1 MKRIWIAILAVLM
14 MVLLCAPALA
24 AEGAEAMLKVSME
37 ISTNEFSGPKEIS
50 VTIKLTNT
58 SEKDTPGP
66 VTLYYPD
73 GKIIEE
79 FGAEVLAAGQSKSW
93 SGTWN
98 VTQAQLEKQKI
109 TFAYV
114 HPAYDGDGGLFNYQ
128 KNFSKAI
135 IYKGAEAQVEINR
148 IISPSM
154 AGKGQEV
161 SVTYEIVNTGTVD
174 ITDVNIKEAA
184 GVSSTR
190 GKIESVP
197 AGTKASHTFTV
208 KMGTKDI
215 ASQATVTYKAGSKTE
230 TEKID
235 KATIKY
241 GEVKLSATLTAN
253 KKGGNPG
260 DTAVLTLK
268 LKNTGKADY
277 EHITVTDPVLGEV
290 FTGQS
295 VAAGKTLELTK
306 EVTITET
313 MGYLFTVTGQDA
325 SGSSVETATGR
336 VEVIAVSPD
345 QAINLDV
352 ALSAEGGET
361 VPTIPAVV
369 RFRLAV
375 TNNSSVEVKNVKV
388 KSLDVELYEFASI
401 QPGETREFVRDV
413 QVSMAGQ
420 FRFDAYADNQ
430 LGETQTF
437 PSNILRIEHVV
448 PTAAPTPEPIPTPE
462 PPVYERMPESDGLPG
477 YVGTVQGALGVVKS
491 VGMVLTL
498 ICAALLALGLINR
511 IRTHMRVQD
520 TLERSNTRNYAEEP
534 DPREKAEAMPAPQEE
549 QEVSRPIGEDN
560 DRMDLPEVQPG
571 DEDVAQDG
579 ALMEETLRQLYPRG
593 DAPAEENDD
602 SSRRRRSQR
611 YEEQE

>member
-14 MVLLCAPALA
+14 VALLCAPALA
-24 AEGAEAMLKVSME
+24 ESGAEAMLKVSME
-37 ISTNEFSGPKEIS
+37 MSTNEFSGPKDIS

-58 SEKDTPGP
+58 SDQDTPGP

-79 FGAEVLAAGQSKSW
+79 FGAEVLSAGQSKSW
-93 SGTWN
+93 SGTWS

-114 HPAYDGDGGLFNYQ
+114 HPAYDGDGNLFNYQ

-135 IYKGAEAQVEINR
+135 IYNGAEAQVEINR

-161 SVTYEIVNTGTVD
+161 SVTYEIANSGTVD
-174 ITDVNIKEAA
+174 ITDVNIKEANA
-184 GVSSTR
+184 ISKTR

-197 AGTKASHTFTV
+197 AGTKASYTFTV

-215 ASQATVTYKAGSKTE
+215 ASQATITYKAGNKTY
-230 TEKID
+230 TEKKD

-241 GEVKLSATLTAN
+241 GEVNLNASLTAD

-313 MGYLFTVTGQDA
+313 MGYMFTVTGQDA
-325 SGSSVETATGR
+325 SGNSVETATGR
-336 VEVIAVSPD
+336 VELVAVSPD

-352 ALSAEGGET
+352 ALSIDGGAE
-361 VPTIPAVV
+361 VRTIPAVV
-369 RFRLAV
+369 KFRLAV
-375 TNNSSVEVKNVKV
+375 TNNSTVEVKEVKV
-388 KSLDVELYEFASI
+388 KSLDVELYEFESI
-401 QPGETREFVRDV
+401 LPGQTREFVRDV
-413 QVSMAGQ
+413 QVTMQGQ
-420 FRFDAYADNQ
+420 YRFDATVRNQ
-430 LGETQTF
+430 LGEAQTF
-437 PSNILRIEHVV
+437 QSNIVRVEKVV
-448 PTAAPTPEPIPTPE
+448 PTAEPTKVPLPTPE
-462 PPVYERMPESDGLPG
+462 PPVYEKMPTSDGLPE
-477 YVGTVQGALGVVKS
+477 YVGTVQSALGVVKS
-491 VGMVLTL
+491 VGTVLTL

-520 TLERSNTRNYAEEP
+520 TLERSSTRNYVEEP
-534 DPREKAEAMPAPQEE
+534 DPTAKAAPIPMEE

-560 DRMDLPEVQPG
+560 DRMDLPEIQPG

-593 DAPAEENDD
+593 DMPAAEENDD